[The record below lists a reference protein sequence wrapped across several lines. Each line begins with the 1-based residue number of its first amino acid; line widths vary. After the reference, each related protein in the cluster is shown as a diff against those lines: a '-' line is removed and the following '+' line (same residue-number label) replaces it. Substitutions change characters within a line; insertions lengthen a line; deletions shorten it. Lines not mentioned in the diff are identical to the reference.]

1 MRRGGA
7 SVTIPRRRAMSWLT
21 GAAPSA
27 TTAPGAGR
35 RASAV
40 VVVLLAVALPAAGC
54 SRGREPA
61 PAPASHRLDG
71 TYIVHGVFP
80 QRNFGGPCSGAG
92 AGYPDIRAGTPVR
105 VRDDATK
112 TVLATATLKGG
123 TLRKGKLRGRDD
135 DCVYFFTLSVPE
147 RDAYRIEVGRRP
159 GRVLFTR
166 ADLEK
171 TSWKADLTIGA
182 YTMFGGI

>member
-1 MRRGGA
+1 MRRGV

-35 RASAV
+35 RAWA
-40 VVVLLAVALPAAGC
+40 VVVLLALALLGAGC
-54 SRGREPA
+54 SRA
-61 PAPASHRLDG
+61 PAPPPSHRLEG

-80 QRNFGGPCSGAG
+80 HRNFGGPCQGAG
-92 AGYPDIRAGTPVR
+92 AGYPDIRSGTSVR
-105 VRDDATK
+105 VRDDATR
-112 TVLATATLKGG
+112 TVLATATLNGG
-123 TLRKGKLRGRDD
+123 TLRKGPLRGRDD
-135 DCVYFFTLSVPE
+135 DCVYSFSLSVPE
-147 RDAYRIEVGRRP
+147 RDAYRIEVGSRP
-159 GRVLFTR
+159 GKVLFTR

-171 TSWKADLTIGA
+171 SGWKADLTIGA